1 MSKEFETIV
10 LEKLDC
16 LNQKIEKLDAK
27 VDGVNDSLSKRI
39 DELDKKLNAK
49 IDGVNDNLNK
59 KIDYVDKKQTERSD
73 SIMAKLEYTNNN
85 IAKILE
91 EQIKM
96 KEEIKKYNTKN
107 EKEHRLFEYEI
118 NNLKRHVV

>member
-16 LNQKIEKLDAK
+16 LNQKID
-27 VDGVNDSLSKRI
+27 D
-39 DELDKKLNAK
+39 LDKKLNAK
-49 IDGVNDNLNK
+49 IDGVKDNLNK
-59 KIDYVDKKQTERSD
+59 KIDYVDKKQTEKSD
-73 SIMAKLEYTNNN
+73 SIMTKLEYTNNN
-85 IAKILE
+85 IAKILQ